1 MGDRTRKVAASK
13 FRTALPAELP
23 RPVKRTGSS
32 RGQPPAHVR
41 TIGVDLDPTDREHIR
56 QKLGRRLSKFGTSIE
71 RISVRL
77 TDTNGPRGGIDKI
90 CRIKVVLSGLP
101 SVVTEHRDASKQ
113 AAIDGALSRIEPA
126 VRSRLGRARMKPLHG
141 RASRPLVR
149 TRRAPTRGVEPARG
163 SATPRSR
170 SPAA

>member
-1 MGDRTRKVAASK
+1 M
-13 FRTALPAELP
+13 
-23 RPVKRTGSS
+23 
-32 RGQPPAHVR
+32 R
-41 TIGVDLDPTDREHIR
+41 TIGVDLDPTDREYIR
-56 QKLGRRLSKFGTSIE
+56 LKLGRRLSKFGTSIE

-101 SVVTEHRDASKQ
+101 SVVAEHRDESKR

-126 VRSRLGRARMKPLHG
+126 VRSRVGRARMKPLHG

-149 TRRAPTRGVEPARG
+149 TRRTPRRGSEPAREP
-163 SATPRSR
+163 ATPRTR
-170 SPAA
+170 SSAV